1 MCRLRWLKVESYEEL
16 DGLGEGTAWQ
26 AHLQPFFSA
35 LVYQDLNAETLHNW
49 VFNINDT
56 SVGGPFASASEAKVA
71 AEAELFRT
79 VTTFYKFLGGS
90 TTDQE
95 LREKSHF
102 MKLRSMEAMN
112 FLVWKQ
118 LRRVRKPES
127 DQLEAEIAVVVD
139 ELLEKREPEVAPQEA
154 AV

>member
-1 MCRLRWLKVESYEEL
+1 MCRLRWEQVESHEEY
-16 DGLGEGTAWQ
+16 DGLGEGIAWQ
-26 AHLQPFFSA
+26 AQLQPLCTA
-35 LVYQDLNAETLHNW
+35 LVYQDLNTEAPVNW
-49 VFNINDT
+49 FFNINDT
-56 SVGGPFASASEAKVA
+56 NVGGPFKSASDAKKA
-71 AEAELFRT
+71 AESDLFGV

-139 ELLEKREPEVAPQEA
+139 ELLEKRASEVAPQEA